1 MVANA
6 RKIQLDRY
14 GDGRLNSELG
24 KKGVDEF
31 CRLGRQEGEFME
43 KVAAKLQLSMR
54 GIHKIL
60 KVARTIA
67 DLEGAPAIEQKHL
80 GEAVALRR

>member
-1 MVANA
+1 
-6 RKIQLDRY
+6 
-14 GDGRLNSELG
+14 
-24 KKGVDEF
+24 
-31 CRLGRQEGEFME
+31 
-43 KVAAKLQLSMR
+43 MR

-67 DLEGAPAIEQKHL
+67 DLEGAPAIEQRHL